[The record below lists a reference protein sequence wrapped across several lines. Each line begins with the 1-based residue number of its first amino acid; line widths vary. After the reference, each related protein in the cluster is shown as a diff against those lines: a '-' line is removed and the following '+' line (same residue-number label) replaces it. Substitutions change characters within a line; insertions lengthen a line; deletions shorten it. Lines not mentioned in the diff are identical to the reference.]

1 MKDLKEVKAIAEQML
16 ALSAEL
22 LRLVDMDET
31 ERARL
36 IEDVKKMQ
44 SGKYYTSPAF

>member
-1 MKDLKEVKAIAEQML
+1 MKDLKEVKAIAERMF

-22 LRLVDMDET
+22 LRLVDMNET

-36 IEDVKKMQ
+36 IEDVKKMPRT
-44 SGKYYTSPAF
+44 KFFTSPA